1 MEDIEHYD
9 IPIYNFPYDVEEDD
23 EDTII
28 DNSELRVRIHVF
40 RKKEGVNMTSL
51 HRTCSPLVSLALRRK
66 LRSMASS
73 SVLVSTLGAMRK
85 STTPSTLTSAVSG
98 LLCSSNYFLSFIRLP
113 EPK

>member
-40 RKKEGVNMTSL
+40 GRRKDCTITSL
-51 HRTCSPLVSLALRRK
+51 HRTSSPLASLALRRK

-73 SVLVSTLGAMRK
+73 SVLVSTHGAMRR
-85 STTPSTLTSAVSG
+85 STTPSTLTLAVSG
-98 LLCSSNYFLSFIRLP
+98 PLCSSIVYY
-113 EPK
+113 